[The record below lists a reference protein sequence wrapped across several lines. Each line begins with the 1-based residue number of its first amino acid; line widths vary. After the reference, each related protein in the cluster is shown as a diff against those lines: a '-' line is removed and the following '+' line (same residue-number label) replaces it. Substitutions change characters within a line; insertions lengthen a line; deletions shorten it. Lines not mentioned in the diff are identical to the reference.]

1 MWPDVIRE
9 KLGATLESRIG
20 TINAVFSSKTR
31 ISPELVGNY
40 EGITLEI
47 ISGLGGKTPPD

>member
-1 MWPDVIRE
+1 MRPDVIRE
-9 KLGATLESRIG
+9 KLGVTSESRIG
-20 TINAVFSSKTR
+20 TINAVFRSKPR

-47 ISGLGGKTPPD
+47 ISGLGGQTPPD